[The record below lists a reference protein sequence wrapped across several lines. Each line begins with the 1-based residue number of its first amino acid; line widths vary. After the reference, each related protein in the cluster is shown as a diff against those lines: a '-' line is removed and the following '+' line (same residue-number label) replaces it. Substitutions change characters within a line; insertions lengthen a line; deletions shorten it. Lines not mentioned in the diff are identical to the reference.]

1 MPSQHLKTPAS
12 TRARSAWC
20 RATARPAAIAE
31 GVGIGSAVGGI
42 GGLLA
47 GLGAFGIPGI
57 GPVVGA
63 GWLATTVL
71 GAAAGG
77 VAGGLIGALTEAG
90 VEERHAHVYAEHLR
104 RGGALVTARVED
116 AEVDAAA
123 AILGQSGSVDVEDA
137 APTTRPAAGRPLTR
151 WHGRSMPATIPTAS
165 RISGRSSR
173 LCRAEQPGGSAPQP
187 AGALRRGRTSA
198 KSVVGRRPRASTPTS
213 NCRGTGFS
221 LPWEWPCRLIA
232 PLPIWFQVRNG

>member
-1 MPSQHLKTPAS
+1 MKTVSGLFETDAQAKDAVAALEDAGIAS
-12 TRARSAWC
+12 GEISLVSRDGKAGSDA
-20 RATARPAAIAE
+20 AE

-47 GLGAFGIPGI
+47 GLGAFAIPGI

-123 AILGQSGSVDVEDA
+123 AILGQSGSVDVEDRRTDYEA
-137 APTTRPAAGRPLTR
+137 GGWTAFDEMARPFDARDDPDGEPHLRPV
-151 WHGRSMPATIPTAS
+151 IP
-165 RISGRSSR
+165 
-173 LCRAEQPGGSAPQP
+173 
-187 AGALRRGRTSA
+187 
-198 KSVVGRRPRASTPTS
+198 
-213 NCRGTGFS
+213 
-221 LPWEWPCRLIA
+221 
-232 PLPIWFQVRNG
+232 PLPR